1 MTSIEEVDF
10 GVGVVAFESL
20 RASREKEGIVL
31 PPHRKKRR
39 PLLAEVVLE
48 FGIERDVALIV
59 AKQVELNLVIA
70 GPGEEFRIERPSIRG
85 EPFPIRCAERVL
97 PLRGLWR

>member
-1 MTSIEEVDF
+1 MKACVPA
-10 GVGVVAFESL
+10 G
-20 RASREKEGIVL
+20 
-31 PPHRKKRR
+31 RKKGSFF
-39 PLLAEVVLE
+39 PHTLE

-85 EPFPIRCAERVL
+85 EPFPIRCAVRVL
-97 PLRGLWR
+97 PLRGLWH